1 MRSSPN
7 FLAESRSEGVG
18 EDSDLDRGRG
28 PERAPDLPPRHR
40 SRWLSRDDV
49 EFNELNISLKIS
61 YKTLV
66 LAFVLFDVLHK
77 IVNGIFDLQLP

>member
-1 MRSSPN
+1 
-7 FLAESRSEGVG
+7 
-18 EDSDLDRGRG
+18 
-28 PERAPDLPPRHR
+28 
-40 SRWLSRDDV
+40 V